1 MIQTIK
7 DLVSA
12 KADTTV
18 ALAKEIWGCAELSY
32 EETKSAA
39 ALISALKQE
48 GFTIEE
54 GIADIPTAFTATYR
68 CGSGKPVVGFLAE
81 YDALS
86 GLSQKAGCPV

>member
-18 ALAKEIWGCAELSY
+18 ALAREIWGYAELSY

-39 ALISALKQE
+39 ALIAALKQE

-54 GIADIPTAFTATYR
+54 GIADINAAAASRWWAFWRSTT
-68 CGSGKPVVGFLAE
+68 P
-81 YDALS
+81 
-86 GLSQKAGCPV
+86 CPA